1 MADIMDKTEEFFKAL
16 EKANIELTAGQTVI
30 VCNDGAVMVD
40 VDIDSD
46 SDSGAC
52 DVIMCNNKIDFDYN
66 LGITDEDVELFKTVA
81 GVAQELE
88 DQIEEDE

>member
-1 MADIMDKTEEFFKAL
+1 MADIMDKTDEFFKAL

-40 VDIDSD
+40 VDI
-46 SDSGAC
+46 DSGAC